1 MDTIE
6 PKKRT
11 RVRAYPPEFKARLVA
26 ESDQPGASVAKVAL
40 AHGLNANMLHTWRR
54 EARGSGS
61 RKMDFVPLPL
71 PAPVPAGTAIRIEL
85 GHGGTSIAVAW
96 PMEAADAC
104 AAWTGVQLQSLVD
117 AMRDDLLQHRILHAD
132 CRITVI
138 RRISVHL

>member
-26 ESDQPGASVAKVAL
+26 ESHQPGASVAKVAL

-54 EARGSGS
+54 EVRGNASS
-61 RKMDFVPLPL
+61 PERKTEFVPLPL
-71 PAPVPAGTAIRIEL
+71 AAPVPAPGTVIRIEL
-85 GHGGTSIAVAW
+85 RHGATGIAVAW

-104 AAWTGVQLQSLVD
+104 AAW
-117 AMRDDLLQHRILHAD
+117 MRELLR
-132 CRITVI
+132 
-138 RRISVHL
+138 

>member
-26 ESDQPGASVAKVAL
+26 ESQQPGASVAKVAL

-54 EARGSGS
+54 EARGRSVGAE
-61 RKMDFVPLPL
+61 RKTEFVPLSVA
-71 PAPVPAGTAIRIEL
+71 APVPSAGTAIRIEL
-85 GHGGTSIAVAW
+85 RHGATSIAVAW

-104 AAWTGVQLQSLVD
+104 AAWI
-117 AMRDDLLQHRILHAD
+117 RELLR
-132 CRITVI
+132 
-138 RRISVHL
+138 

>member
-54 EARGSGS
+54 EARGNAVRAE
-61 RKMDFVPLPL
+61 RKTEFVSLPL
-71 PAPVPAGTAIRIEL
+71 AGPVPSCGAAIRIEL
-85 GHGGTSIAVAW
+85 RHGATSIAVAW

-104 AAWTGVQLQSLVD
+104 ATW
-117 AMRDDLLQHRILHAD
+117 MRELLR
-132 CRITVI
+132 
-138 RRISVHL
+138 